1 MRLMNDIL
9 CDFIVRFVVVYFDDI
24 LIYSK
29 NLDEHVEHLRNVLD
43 VLIEEC
49 LYANMKV
56 CDFCMEKIIFLGYVV
71 SLKSIEMDGGKAR
84 VIQEWPT
91 FMSIIEVRSFQGLI
105 SSYWRFVKDFSTL
118 IAFLTKII
126 KNSIGFKWGKKQE
139 NGFNL
144 LKEKLISTPL
154 LSLSKFTKTF
164 EIECRDRY

>member
-1 MRLMNDIL
+1 MRLMNHIL
-9 CDFIVRFVVVYFDDI
+9 CNFIVRFVVVYFDDI

-29 NLDEHVEHLRNVLD
+29 NLDEYVEHLRNILD
-43 VLIEEC
+43 VMIEDC
-49 LYANMKV
+49 LYANLKM
-56 CDFCMEKIIFLGYVV
+56 CDFCMEKIIFLAYVV
-71 SLKSIEMDGGKAR
+71 SLKSIEKDGGKAR

-91 FMSIIEVRSFQGLI
+91 FMSIIEVGSFHGLTN
-105 SSYWRFVKDFSTL
+105 SYWRFVKDFSTL
-118 IAFLTKII
+118 IVSLTKII
-126 KNSIGFKWGKKQE
+126 KKSIGFKWGRKQE